1 MGVTLGSRSGV
12 GSAGAEQ
19 GPDPSVRAAH
29 PQLAMGHRY
38 GNAVSDRPRFPTP
51 ATKTATPVTSG
62 PNRPCSFPGR
72 DRRLCIGLLYRAV
85 MQWPGQR

>member
-1 MGVTLGSRSGV
+1 VGSRSGV

-19 GPDPSVRAAH
+19 GPYRLVRAAH
-29 PQLAMGHRY
+29 PQLAMGTGT
-38 GNAVSDRPRFPTP
+38 GNAVSGRPRFPTP

-62 PNRPCSFPGR
+62 PNPTVSIAGR
-72 DRRLCIGLLYRAV
+72 GQRLCIGLLYRAV

>member
-1 MGVTLGSRSGV
+1 VGSRSGV

-19 GPDPSVRAAH
+19 GPDPPVRAAH

-38 GNAVSDRPRFPTP
+38 GSAVSDRPRFPTP
-51 ATKTATPVTSG
+51 ATKTATPVTSD
-62 PNRPCSFPGR
+62 PNPTVSIPGG
-72 DRRLCIGLLYRAV
+72 DQRLCIGLLYRAV